1 MGADHTDEQAQSGAG
16 LDAQR
21 AAILSESIRRGW
33 TIVRI
38 IEDAGLSGKTMS
50 RPGLEEAIT
59 MFRAGEADIL
69 VAAKLDRISRSAL
82 GFLQLAKQSQTE
94 GWQLRVLDADLD
106 TSTPMGR
113 FAIGILA
120 LVAELERDL
129 IAQRTKDALAARK
142 AKGMKLGRPVRD
154 TKTRGRIVA
163 LRASGATYQEIV
175 ETLASDVL
183 PEGQPRKVWSISSVR
198 NVCKAAGCNTRGL
211 RVRVGSSTSLDTET
225 RGPHLRLWRD
235 GCRSQRFHSRV
246 LRLIPSEQSTLD
258 RSVSRVG
265 RGTWGF
271 WTVTHSVI
279 SLSREDRCE
288 LPYSPTDIGR
298 RINHLLIETRSF
310 SASACKRRRIA
321 RRFSSV
327 T

>member
-1 MGADHTDEQAQSGAG
+1 MNAIGYIRVSTDEQAQSGAG

-21 AAILSESIRRGW
+21 AAILSEAIRRGW

-59 MFRAGEADIL
+59 MLRAGEADIL

-129 IAQRTKDALAARK
+129 IAQRTKDALAGRK
-142 AKGMKLGRPVRD
+142 AKGIKLGRPVRD

-163 LRASGATYQEIV
+163 LRANGATYREIV
-175 ETLASDVL
+175 ETLASDEP

-198 NVCKAAGCNTRGL
+198 NVCKAAGCNTRGI
-211 RVRVGSSTSLDTET
+211 RVRAGSS
-225 RGPHLRLWRD
+225 
-235 GCRSQRFHSRV
+235 
-246 LRLIPSEQSTLD
+246 PSPVES
-258 RSVSRVG
+258 
-265 RGTWGF
+265 
-271 WTVTHSVI
+271 
-279 SLSREDRCE
+279 
-288 LPYSPTDIGR
+288 
-298 RINHLLIETRSF
+298 
-310 SASACKRRRIA
+310 
-321 RRFSSV
+321 
-327 T
+327 

>member
-1 MGADHTDEQAQSGAG
+1 MNAIGYIRVSTDEQAQSGAG

-21 AAILSESIRRGW
+21 AAILSEAIRRGW

-59 MFRAGEADIL
+59 MLRAGGADIL

-129 IAQRTKDALAARK
+129 IAQRTKDALAVRK
-142 AKGMKLGRPVRD
+142 AAGMKLGRPSLVD
-154 TKTRGRIVA
+154 TKTRGLIVE

-175 ETLASDVL
+175 ETLASDEP

-198 NVCKAAGCNTRGL
+198 NVCKAAGCNTRGI
-211 RVRVGSSTSLDTET
+211 RVRAGSSPRPVES
-225 RGPHLRLWRD
+225 
-235 GCRSQRFHSRV
+235 
-246 LRLIPSEQSTLD
+246 
-258 RSVSRVG
+258 
-265 RGTWGF
+265 
-271 WTVTHSVI
+271 
-279 SLSREDRCE
+279 
-288 LPYSPTDIGR
+288 
-298 RINHLLIETRSF
+298 
-310 SASACKRRRIA
+310 
-321 RRFSSV
+321 
-327 T
+327 

>member
-1 MGADHTDEQAQSGAG
+1 MNAIGYIRVSTDEQALSGAG

-59 MFRAGEADIL
+59 MLRAGEADIL

-198 NVCKAAGCNTRGL
+198 NVCKAAGCNTRGI
-211 RVRVGSSTSLDTET
+211 RVRAGSSTSPVE
-225 RGPHLRLWRD
+225 
-235 GCRSQRFHSRV
+235 S
-246 LRLIPSEQSTLD
+246 
-258 RSVSRVG
+258 
-265 RGTWGF
+265 
-271 WTVTHSVI
+271 
-279 SLSREDRCE
+279 
-288 LPYSPTDIGR
+288 
-298 RINHLLIETRSF
+298 
-310 SASACKRRRIA
+310 
-321 RRFSSV
+321 
-327 T
+327 